1 MPENS
6 IKSRRL
12 HGFQAI
18 AFRPRRVW
26 WKKAAD
32 TLGVGERDREEGD
45 RRVTKLL
52 WSLTLP
58 FDPLLS

>member
-6 IKSRRL
+6 IKSKRLRR
-12 HGFQAI
+12 FQAI
-18 AFRPRRVW
+18 AVRPRRVW
-26 WKKAAD
+26 RKKAAD
-32 TLGVGERDREEGD
+32 TLGAGERDREEGD
-45 RRVTKLL
+45 RRVTELL